1 MSRFGGWY
9 NCTEARGLLAELI
22 ANDRLRLLF
31 LLGVLA
37 LMVAVASY
45 VIRKIRAKSVQHELT
60 ASELLSKFRESR
72 RRGELTDAEFRTI
85 KTALA
90 ERLQEEL
97 KDDGET
103 G

>member
-1 MSRFGGWY
+1 M
-9 NCTEARGLLAELI
+9 LAELI

-37 LMVAVASY
+37 LMVAVAGY
-45 VIRKIRAKSVQHELT
+45 VIRKIRAKSVQHEPT
-60 ASELLSKFRESR
+60 DSELLSKFRESR
-72 RRGELTDAEFRTI
+72 RRGELTDVEFRTI
-85 KTALA
+85 KTTVA
-90 ERLQEEL
+90 ERLREEL